1 MQQQMMQQRV
11 PIEEV
16 LLSLQIPSHRQ
27 SVADLR
33 SNFIDLQRH
42 VAELETESR
51 FLRNRV
57 AELESILQVK
67 AEVPVT
73 VPAPIKTLEDLIS
86 QLKTQFQQK
95 IEEARRKGA
104 EDVRNAD
111 DPGFDATLEL
121 QRSASRAMKPLPK
134 NFEFVDL
141 QQMRDSLIQEGYTP
155 TSPLYAPHINEFV
168 SQIDSIRQCT
178 KDQRF
183 AHMYRDPIRA
193 DTLRKMFDMNKAV
206 ESKLGSTS
214 QLTLPPPSVKVSQNA
229 TDDIL
234 SQRAKETQEHLNVI
248 TTCGEVFERAV
259 REVASLDDQFL
270 LAQSL
275 PSLASDFDAVTN
287 GTSNDLENL
296 SMNEK
301 AMRDAS
307 QVIVEHVK
315 ALKGVQ
321 LDSASQH
328 QNLFNTKVKEVDEI
342 FVKIQQLL
350 VKAEEGYV
358 AAKELFSVVCKSQ
371 LEAARCDIRVRECA
385 KALDSELMK
394 QQRFSEGTRFTAY
407 LAGKAKELYK
417 KLYVNMEESMRTR
430 REQCERAKNAA
441 QEQVYA
447 MSENLHDIVSKRINA
462 DNLSIRNDQHQLDT
476 SNRSLMGLVHVP
488 QEMEKQMDVIRKL
501 TVSISSAKHR
511 LHQDQVDIQSIKQI
525 LGKYNTL
532 QFLKRDSNFLSVFDG
547 VEKTAK
553 LKEKLDD
560 ASQKVK
566 FVSEVLVEIS
576 DPETRQE
583 YVVLQAIEALKQTV
597 ADFNDLLPSKSSIE
611 DLDEQFRVNTS
622 TRLKRHKR
630 LMTHFLEELHEGTN
644 DLQSKYPSVEAHTM
658 ALLDNLQVV
667 LSALTH
673 NEEPVPQHLRSA
685 YLQSA
690 GIGAAP
696 QSYYDAQPAAAAGGA
711 GAAQAVPGAKSFGGG
726 ARSLAATSPGDT
738 FGEAEEA
745 VHTFSRVSDRIKLSN
760 ENRKITKVPGGM
772 EMSNTSALGA
782 VGFRPNTGVHFFAV
796 KIGANCSRLLIGLAD
811 WNLPL
816 DGYCNSIK
824 YPCCYFI
831 HVGNGT
837 LWCPEQKIE
846 RRQYTYEAIGSTVGG
861 VLKCIL
867 DTNERTISF
876 AWQDTNLGVAFK
888 NVNLA
893 RTLYPAF
900 EVFSNNCSAEFIS
913 ISEGKK

>member
-1 MQQQMMQQRV
+1 MQQRT

-16 LLSLQIPSHRQ
+16 LLALQIPSHRQ

-33 SNFIDLQRH
+33 SNFFDIQRH
-42 VAELETESR
+42 VGELETECR

-57 AELESILQVK
+57 AELETLLQVK

-95 IEEARRKGA
+95 IEEMRRKAA

-111 DPGFDATLEL
+111 DPAFDAALEL
-121 QRSASRAMKPLPK
+121 QRSATRAMKPLPK

-141 QQMRDSLIQEGYTP
+141 QQMRDSLLQEGYTP
-155 TSPLYAPHINEFV
+155 TSPLYVPHITEFV
-168 SQIDSIRQCT
+168 AHIDSIRQCT

-214 QLTLPPPSVKVSQNA
+214 HLSLPPPSVKVSQ
-229 TDDIL
+229 TTGEDL
-234 SQRAKETQEHLNVI
+234 LQFRAKETSEHLQVI
-248 TTCGEVFERAV
+248 GSCGEVFERAV
-259 REVASLDDQFL
+259 REVTSLDDQFL
-270 LAQSL
+270 MAQTL

-287 GTSNDLENL
+287 GTTNDLENL
-296 SMNEK
+296 TVNEK
-301 AMRDAS
+301 VLRDSSSAIIDHIKS
-307 QVIVEHVK
+307 IK
-315 ALKGVQ
+315 SVQ
-321 LDSASQH
+321 LDSVSQH
-328 QNLFNTKVKEVDEI
+328 QNLFQAKTKEVDGI
-342 FVKIQQLL
+342 FAKIQQLL
-350 VKAEEGYV
+350 AAAEEGYIS
-358 AAKELFSVVCKSQ
+358 AKELFSVVCKSQ
-371 LEAARCDIRVRECA
+371 LEAARCDIRVREST
-385 KALDSELMK
+385 KALETELMK
-394 QQRFSEGTRFTAY
+394 QQRFSEGTRFTSY

-417 KLYVNMEESMRTR
+417 KLYVNMEESMRSR

-441 QEQVYA
+441 QEQLYA
-447 MSENLHDIVSKRINA
+447 MAENLHDIVSKRINA
-462 DNLSIRNDQHQLDT
+462 DNLAIRNDQHQLDT
-476 SNRSLMGLVHVP
+476 CNRSLMGLVHVP

-501 TVSISSAKHR
+501 TVSISASKHR

-525 LGKYNTL
+525 LAKYNTL

-553 LKEKLDD
+553 LKERLDD
-560 ASQKVK
+560 SSQKVK

-576 DPETRQE
+576 DPETRQD

-597 ADFNDLLPSKSSIE
+597 ADFNDLLPSKSAIE

-630 LMTHFLEELHEGTN
+630 LIAHFLEELREGTN
-644 DLQSKYPSVEAHTM
+644 DLHTKYPSVEAHTM
-658 ALLDNLQVV
+658 TLLDNLQVV

-690 GIGAAP
+690 GIGATP
-696 QSYYDAQPAAAAGGA
+696 QSYYDAQATAPGGAAAAVQGGGL
-711 GAAQAVPGAKSFGGG
+711 GAAPKSFGGG
-726 ARSLAATSPGDT
+726 ARSLAASSPGDT
-738 FGEAEEA
+738 FGDAEEA

-760 ENRKITKVPGGM
+760 ESKKITKVPGGM

-782 VGFRPNTGVHFFAV
+782 VGFRPNTGIHFFAM
-796 KIGANCSRLLIGLAD
+796 KIGANCSRLLVGLAD

-824 YPCCYFI
+824 YPCCYYL

-846 RRQYTYEAIGSTVGG
+846 RRQYTYEAIGSHVGG
-861 VLKCIL
+861 ILKCIL

-876 AWQDTNLGVAFK
+876 AWQDTNLGIAFK

-893 RTLYPAF
+893 RTLYPAC
-900 EVFSNNCSAEFIS
+900 EVFSNNCSVEFVS
-913 ISEGKK
+913 LSEKK